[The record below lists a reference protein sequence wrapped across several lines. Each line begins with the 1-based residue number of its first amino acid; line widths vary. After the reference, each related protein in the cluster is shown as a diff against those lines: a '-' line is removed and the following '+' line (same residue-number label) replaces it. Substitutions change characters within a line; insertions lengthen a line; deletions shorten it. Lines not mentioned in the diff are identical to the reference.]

1 MAKYQKMLISE
12 YDDDLK
18 GIVNVNNNKITVN
31 KVIVGETIDFD
42 LPNMREN
49 FRLDR
54 YNLVGKSPF
63 RVKPQCSIYEKC
75 GGCSLQ
81 HIQYP
86 EQLKIKTAFVKNLFH
101 KQLGND
107 YQVLP
112 TIGMDSP
119 QHYRNKSQV
128 SFRYLKGKI
137 ISGFYEEGTHDL
149 IDYDDCYIQDENCN
163 KIIKT
168 IKELMQKMRLSVYD
182 EDRRTGLI
190 RHVLIKTSR
199 STKEIMVV
207 IVVGMEMFPGRTN
220 FIKALVARHPH
231 ITTIIQNL
239 NNRKTSAVLGDKET
253 VIYGKGYI
261 NDFLCGYKFKITSK
275 SFYQINH
282 EQTEKLYSIA
292 LKMANFSDNDTIM
305 DAYCGVGTIGIIAS
319 KKVKKVIGVE
329 IVKDAIDNAI
339 VNAKQ
344 NDTKNISFFVD
355 DATNFMVNMARKKEK
370 LDGLIMDPPRSG
382 STPEF
387 LKAVLKLMPQKIVY
401 ISCNPK
407 TQVVDLK
414 YLLDEYK
421 ILSIQPV
428 DLFPFTS
435 HVENVVM
442 LARK

>member
-1 MAKYQKMLISE
+1 MPKYQKVLVSE

-18 GIVNVNNNKITVN
+18 GIVKIGNNLMTIN
-31 KVIVGETIDFD
+31 KVIVGETIDFEIAN
-42 LPNMREN
+42 LKQTTRI
-49 FRLDR
+49 DR
-54 YNLVGKSPF
+54 YNLSTKSSLRIKAP
-63 RVKPQCSIYEKC
+63 CAIYDRC

-81 HIQYP
+81 HVQYP
-86 EQLKIKTAFVKNLFH
+86 EQLRIKTAYVKNLFQ
-101 KQLGND
+101 KELGITSE
-107 YQVLP
+107 VLP
-112 TIGMDSP
+112 TIGMNSP
-119 QHYRNKSQV
+119 MHYRNKSQV
-128 SFRYLKGKI
+128 SFRYQKGKI

-149 IDYDDCYIQDENCN
+149 IDYDDCYLQDENCN

-190 RHVLIKTSR
+190 RHVLIKS
-199 STKEIMVV
+199 SQVNNEIMVV
-207 IVVGMEMFPGRTN
+207 LVVGTELFPGRVN

-253 VIYGKGYI
+253 IIYGKGYI
-261 NDFLCGYKFKITSK
+261 SDFLCGYKFRITSK

-282 EQTEKLYSIA
+282 EQTEKLYKIA
-292 LKMANFSDNDTIM
+292 LKTANFSETDTIM

-319 KKVKKVIGVE
+319 KNVKKVIGVE
-329 IVKDAIDNAI
+329 VVKEAVENAVI
-339 VNAKQ
+339 NAKQ
-344 NDTKNISFFVD
+344 NNIKNVSFFVD
-355 DATNFMVNMARKKEK
+355 DATNFIVNMARKKER

-387 LKAVLKLMPQKIVY
+387 LKAVLKLMPLKIVY

-407 TQVVDLK
+407 TQVADLK
-414 YLLDEYK
+414 YLLSDYE
-421 ILSIQPV
+421 IVNIQPV

-435 HVENVVM
+435 HVESVVM
-442 LARK
+442 LVRK